1 MFGLGFF
8 EIFLLGTIALIVLGP
23 DKLVLA
29 MRQLGKWYALF
40 LHNKDRL
47 QREVGT
53 ELDLVALQRQ
63 IKADVETELAKLRAA
78 EAALKA
84 ELNTLKKDVDFTK
97 KDVTTEKITDISDTL
112 DPAAADRRGLL
123 GLDTALTPETT
134 TESTGTENLSTE
146 STSDNHPNHTPTAPK
161 NAWQAI
167 AAFGQN
173 TDTKSTEKP
182 NIETPTVEPPSPPN
196 NTADSN
202 ASENHTFGEVS
213 AQSAFKDAPEITKPM
228 NGRFF
233 LLGEY
238 DKKRRLPPPPFLANT
253 KADALLYE
261 TPNLYPSF

>member
-97 KDVTTEKITDISDTL
+97 KDVTTEKITDSSDTL
-112 DPAAADRRGLL
+112 EPAAADRRGLL
-123 GLDTALTPETT
+123 GLDTVSDTVSDTVLTQDSPKEDP
-134 TESTGTENLSTE
+134 STGDPLKP
-146 STSDNHPNHTPTAPK
+146 HTAPK

-173 TDTKSTEKP
+173 TDTKSTE
-182 NIETPTVEPPSPPN
+182 NLNTETPKVEPPSPPN

>member
-97 KDVTTEKITDISDTL
+97 KDVTTEKITDSSDTL
-112 DPAAADRRGLL
+112 DPATADRRGLL

-134 TESTGTENLSTE
+134 TE

-173 TDTKSTEKP
+173 TDTKSTE
-182 NIETPTVEPPSPPN
+182 NLNTETPKVESPSPPN

-202 ASENHTFGEVS
+202 ASESHTFGEVS